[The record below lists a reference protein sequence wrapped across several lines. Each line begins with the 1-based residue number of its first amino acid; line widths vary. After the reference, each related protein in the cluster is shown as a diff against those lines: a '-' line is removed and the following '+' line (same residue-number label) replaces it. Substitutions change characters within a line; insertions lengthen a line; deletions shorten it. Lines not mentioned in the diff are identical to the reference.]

1 MKIAGWISLHRK
13 VLDNPI
19 VCKDSDHLAVWIYL
33 LLNVTHQERDTV
45 FKGKRITLLPG
56 QQLFGRQAIS
66 QCLKISE
73 SKVQRILKTFE
84 REQQIEQQTGNK
96 NRLISILNWTMYQN
110 PEQQLNSNLKEVASN
125 QIENTGKSN
134 NKMNNRIN
142 DSNAGVSIGY
152 EDINFGSEQ
161 QIEQQLNNKRTTT
174 EQQLNTNNND
184 NKKNNDNNDNNKKSI
199 GLKKCIEDYTN
210 NPAIIES
217 INGFIEMRKT
227 LRKPLTDKALI
238 LVFTKLDKLSKSD
251 TEKIEILNQSIMNSW
266 QGVFPLKGDYKL
278 GKSQP
283 NKKPDFKERE
293 YDYDDLERKLLG
305 WDKE

>member
-13 VLDNPI
+13 ILDNPI

-45 FKGKRITLLPG
+45 FKGKRITILPG

-84 REQQIEQQTGNK
+84 IEQQIEQQTGNK
-96 NRLISILNWTMYQN
+96 NRLISILNWSLYQN
-110 PEQQLNSNLKEVASN
+110 PEQH
-125 QIENTGKSN
+125 
-134 NKMNNRIN
+134 
-142 DSNAGVSIGY
+142 
-152 EDINFGSEQ
+152 
-161 QIEQQLNNKRTTT
+161 IEQQLNNKRTTT

-184 NKKNNDNNDNNKKSI
+184 NKINNDNNDNKKNI

-217 INGFIEMRKT
+217 IKGFIEMRKAKK
-227 LRKPLTDKALI
+227 KPLTEKALLLI
-238 LVFTKLDKLSKSD
+238 FENLDKLSKSD
-251 TEKIEILNQSIMNSW
+251 AEKIEILNQSVMNSW
-266 QGVFPLKGDYKL
+266 QGVFPLKKDNNL
-278 GKSQP
+278 GKSQA

-305 WDKE
+305 WDK